1 MQHVLSRDGIAIV
14 IRKTRNQGGPELQT
28 SQKLAEARIPTEF
41 GNFVL
46 HLYGDGAKED
56 HVAFVLGDVAERE
69 NILTRVHSECFTGET
84 LGSLRCDCAAQLRLA
99 LRKIAQEGCGVL
111 IYLRQ
116 EGRGIGLLDK
126 LRAYNLQDLGHDT
139 VDANLLLGRDSDERT
154 YDLAAL
160 MLRDLKIRSV
170 RLLTNNPSK
179 VEGLRQ
185 LGTIVNARE
194 PLVAPIHAESA
205 GYLRTKVL
213 KMRHEIDL
221 TNGNSAR
228 GIATQNGHSAVHP
241 DPIAAIAAR
250 SAGFSDRHGRPFI
263 TLSYAQ
269 SLDGCLSSLPGKPL
283 ALSCAGTL
291 AMAHRLR
298 ASHDAVLVGVGTVL
312 SDNPRLTVRHATG
325 RNPQPIVLDSRLRI
339 PLDCN
344 LLRDPQRSLFVASS
358 AGGAARRRRK
368 LEAAGAT
375 VLDVAAAGDGRVDLA
390 DLMPR
395 LAERGIRSVMVEG
408 GVEVIRSFMA
418 ARLVDY
424 LVVTVVPRFI
434 GGPHRVRVQTKLM
447 EGPGMPG
454 FLHSKIGEDM
464 VLWGEPAWPLMALTQ
479 SA

>member
-1 MQHVLSRDGIAIV
+1 MH
-14 IRKTRNQGGPELQT
+14 GGSALQT

-41 GNFVL
+41 GDFVL
-46 HLYGDGAKED
+46 HLYRDGSKQD
-56 HVAFVLGDVAERE
+56 HVAFVLGDIAARE
-69 NILTRVHSECFTGET
+69 NVLTRVHSECFTGET
-84 LGSLRCDCAAQLRLA
+84 LGSLRCDCASQLYLA
-99 LRKIAQEGCGVL
+99 LHRIAKEGSGVL

-160 MLRDLKIRSV
+160 MLRDLGIRSV

-185 LGTIVNARE
+185 LGTTVNARE
-194 PLVAPIHAESA
+194 PLIAPAHAENA
-205 GYLRTKVL
+205 GYLHTKVL
-213 KMRHEIDL
+213 RMRHEIDL
-221 TNGNSAR
+221 ANRNSA
-228 GIATQNGHSAVHP
+228 GVGTQNGHSAGHS
-241 DPIAAIAAR
+241 DPIAAITAR

-283 ALSCAGTL
+283 ALSGAGTL
-291 AMAHRLR
+291 ALTHRLR
-298 ASHDAVLVGVGTVL
+298 ASHDGVLVGIGTVL
-312 SDNPRLTVRHATG
+312 SDNPQLTVRYVTG

-344 LLRDPQRSLFVASS
+344 LLRDPQRRLCVAAS
-358 AGGAARRRRK
+358 AGYPSKRRRR
-368 LEAAGAT
+368 LEGAGAT
-375 VLDVAAAGDGRVDLA
+375 ILDASAMDDGRVDLT

-395 LAERGIRSVMVEG
+395 LVERGIRSVMVEG
-408 GVEVIRSFMA
+408 GVKVIRSLMA

-424 LVVTVVPRFI
+424 LVVTVVPRFV
-434 GGPHRVRVQTKLM
+434 GGPQRVRVQTELM
-447 EGPGMPG
+447 EGPGMRG
-454 FLHSKIGEDM
+454 FMHSKIGDDL
-464 VLWGEPAWPLMALTQ
+464 VLWGEPTWPVMALTQ

>member
-1 MQHVLSRDGIAIV
+1 V
-14 IRKTRNQGGPELQT
+14 QT

-46 HLYGDGAKED
+46 HLYGDGTKED

-69 NILTRVHSECFTGET
+69 NVLTRVHSECFTGEI

-99 LRKIAQEGCGVL
+99 LRRIAQEGRGVL

-160 MLRDLKIRSV
+160 MLRDLGIRSV

-179 VEGLRQ
+179 IEGLRQ

-205 GYLRTKVL
+205 GYLQTKVL
-213 KMRHEIDL
+213 RMRHEIDM
-221 TNGNSAR
+221 TNGNAA
-228 GIATQNGHSAVHP
+228 GITGQNGHSPVHP

-269 SLDGCLSSLPGKPL
+269 SLDGCLSSRPGKPL
-283 ALSCAGTL
+283 PLSGAGALALT
-291 AMAHRLR
+291 HRLR
-298 ASHDAVLVGVGTVL
+298 ASHDAVLVGIGTVL

-344 LLRDPQRSLFVASS
+344 LLRDPQRSLLVASARS
-358 AGGAARRRRK
+358 APRRRRK

-375 VLDVAAAGDGRVDLA
+375 VLDVSAMSDRRVSLEA
-390 DLMPR
+390 LMPR

-408 GVEVIRSFMA
+408 GVQVIRSLMA

-434 GGPHRVRVQTKLM
+434 GGPHRVRVQTELM
-447 EGPGMPG
+447 DGPGMHG
-454 FLHSKIGEDM
+454 FLHSKIGEDL
-464 VLWGEPAWPLMALTQ
+464 VLWGDPAWPVMALTQ

>member
-1 MQHVLSRDGIAIV
+1 M
-14 IRKTRNQGGPELQT
+14 QT

-41 GNFVL
+41 GNFVM
-46 HLYGDGAKED
+46 HLYGDGTKED
-56 HVAFVLGDVAERE
+56 HVAFVLGDVAKHE
-69 NILTRVHSECFTGET
+69 NILTRVHSECFTGEI

-99 LRKIAQEGCGVL
+99 LRRIAQEGRGVL

-160 MLRDLKIRSV
+160 MLRDLEIRSV

-179 VEGLRQ
+179 LEGLRQ
-185 LGTIVNARE
+185 LGTIINARE

-221 TNGNSAR
+221 NNGNGAGLSM
-228 GIATQNGHSAVHP
+228 QNGYPGGQP
-241 DPIAAIAAR
+241 DPIAAITAR
-250 SAGFSDRHGRPFI
+250 SAGFSDRRGRPFI

-283 ALSCAGTL
+283 ALSGAGTL
-291 AMAHRLR
+291 ALTHRLR
-298 ASHDAVLVGVGTVL
+298 ASHDAVLVGIGTVL
-312 SDNPRLTVRHATG
+312 SDNPRLTVRHAPG

-344 LLRDPQRSLFVASS
+344 LLREPQRSPFVAS
-358 AGGAARRRRK
+358 AGSTARRRKR

-375 VLDVAAAGDGRVDLA
+375 VLDVSATGDGRVDLA

-408 GVEVIRSFMA
+408 GVKVIRSLMA
-418 ARLVDY
+418 ARLFDF

-434 GGPHRVRVQTKLM
+434 GGSHRVRVQTELM
-447 EGPGMPG
+447 EGPGMSG
-454 FLHSKIGEDM
+454 FVHSKIGEDL
-464 VLWGEPAWPLMALTQ
+464 VLWGEPAWPVMALTQ

>member
-1 MQHVLSRDGIAIV
+1 
-14 IRKTRNQGGPELQT
+14 LQT

-46 HLYGDGAKED
+46 QLYGDGSRED
-56 HVAFVLGDVAERE
+56 HVAFVLGDIAGRE
-69 NILTRVHSECFTGET
+69 NILTRVHSECFTGEI

-99 LRKIAQEGCGVL
+99 LRRIAQEGRGVL

-139 VDANLLLGRDSDERT
+139 VDANLMLGRDSDERT

-160 MLRDLKIRSV
+160 MLRDLGIRSV

-179 VEGLRQ
+179 VEALRQ

-194 PLVAPIHAESA
+194 PLIVPAHAESA
-205 GYLRTKVL
+205 GYLQTKVL
-213 KMRHEIDL
+213 RMRHEIDL
-221 TNGNSAR
+221 SNGNSA
-228 GIATQNGHSAVHP
+228 GIATQNGHAAIHP
-241 DPIAAIAAR
+241 DPVTAIAAQ
-250 SAGFSDRHGRPFI
+250 SVGFSDRHGRPFI

-291 AMAHRLR
+291 ALAHRLR
-298 ASHDAVLVGVGTVL
+298 ASHDAVLVGIGTVL

-325 RNPQPIVLDSRLRI
+325 RSPQPIVLDSRLRI
-339 PLDCN
+339 PLECN
-344 LLRDPQRSLFVASS
+344 LLRDPQRNLFVASS
-358 AGGAARRRRK
+358 AGGPPRRRRK

-375 VLDVAAAGDGRVDLA
+375 VLDISAMGDGRVDLA

-408 GVEVIRSFMA
+408 GVQVIRSLMA

-424 LVVTVVPRFI
+424 LVITVVPRFI
-434 GGPHRVRVQTKLM
+434 GGPHGVRVQTEPM
-447 EGPGMPG
+447 QGPGMGG
-454 FLHSKIGEDM
+454 FLHSKIGEDL
-464 VLWGEPAWPLMALTQ
+464 VLWGDPAWPVAALTQ

>member
-1 MQHVLSRDGIAIV
+1 M
-14 IRKTRNQGGPELQT
+14 QT
-28 SQKLAEARIPTEF
+28 SKKLAEARIPTEF

-46 HLYGDGAKED
+46 HLYRDGTKED

-69 NILTRVHSECFTGET
+69 SVLVRVHSECFTGEI
-84 LGSLRCDCAAQLRLA
+84 LGSLRCDCAAQLRLG
-99 LRKIAQEGCGVL
+99 LRRIAQEGRGVL

-160 MLRDLKIRSV
+160 MLRDLGVRSV

-179 VEGLRQ
+179 VEALRR
-185 LGTIVNARE
+185 LGTIVIARE
-194 PLVAPIHAESA
+194 RLVVPAHAESA
-205 GYLRTKVL
+205 GYLQTKVL
-213 KMRHEIDL
+213 RMHHEIDL
-221 TNGNSAR
+221 TDGNST
-228 GIATQNGHSAVHP
+228 GIASQNGHVAVHP
-241 DPIAAIAAR
+241 DPIAAITAR
-250 SAGFSDRHGRPFI
+250 SAGFSERHGRPFI

-269 SLDGCLSSLPGKPL
+269 SLDGCLSSRPGKPL
-283 ALSCAGTL
+283 ALSSADTL
-291 AMAHRLR
+291 ALTHRLR
-298 ASHDAVLVGVGTVL
+298 ASHDGVLVGIGTVL

-344 LLRDPQRSLFVASS
+344 LLRDPTRSLFVASR
-358 AGGAARRRRK
+358 GGAPRRRQK

-375 VLDVAAAGDGRVDLA
+375 VLHASATDDGRVDLA

-395 LAERGIRSVMVEG
+395 LTERGIRSIMVEG
-408 GVEVIRSFMA
+408 GVKVIRSLMK
-418 ARLVDY
+418 ARVVDY

-434 GGPHRVRVQTKLM
+434 GGSHRVRVQTELM
-447 EGPGMPG
+447 EGPGVPS
-454 FLHSKIGEDM
+454 FLHSKIGEDL
-464 VLWGEPAWPLMALTQ
+464 VLWGDPAWPVMALTQ